1 MFLARSTRLSLASRA
16 PLSRPL
22 LVHQRHFSPTLQNA
36 FLSAKKEVTAT
47 TARKPTTV
55 VASPR
60 PKGALRFE
68 HKRSLKPS
76 KNVVTALTPAS
87 QPPPAPYIVKKRHSF
102 VYRFF
107 KSIFTRW
114 SKQQRL
120 ERRLK
125 REERKKR
132 HKAGQPKGRDIARLL
147 YYYRATR
154 KPYYFKHWLRM
165 SGYNTRKIWQSIK
178 TKSETFV
185 AEKLTQN
192 NEPLDLSETNLAPTI
207 TAYPTYSRMLPDG
220 THEVDIKGTIS
231 VPGEWTS
238 RKNRFIL
245 NMVRSYLSGNSE
257 EKLER
262 DIAALEEIEK
272 ERQGRMSTRGFRNG
286 AQSASTPDLID
297 LDGSES
303 ISSRSTTSSRASS
316 VRDGYESPSRD
327 SPTAGRRRVPP
338 PPASRIYSSRTTTIA
353 SSISLD
359 STASSQSLPADSSLE
374 DTIMKERFAPFV
386 AQPLVNAV
394 LDVTIIDDNE
404 HATSTTL
411 HSHTSGKFGTALRL
425 DFKPT
430 IMKIHV
436 RNTPYS
442 VQQDLIDVSYEGV
455 SLISDIDDTIKHTG
469 VTGDKK
475 AMIKNVFVKDLD
487 GLSIPGVVEWYNKL
501 SGLGVQTHYVSN
513 SPWQLYPVIK
523 EYLHMHGFPR
533 GSIHLKDYA
542 GVLSQLF
549 EAPAERKKFN
559 LEQILRDFPQRR
571 FILVG
576 DSGEGDLEAYV
587 ELAKVY
593 PQQILGIYIRDI
605 TSDRELDYDFLRV
618 EIAALKKEA
627 DERER
632 PMKVARKPVQPV
644 NLMDSPIGKKVPPP
658 VPRKPVGLAGKKTDE
673 NVDREHTGKPDSAA
687 SNAAI
692 AATAAYG
699 APPLPPRR
707 KIQPETMRSISDQ
720 VTSGSMNV
728 AASQETDETPR
739 LYSDNDRQ
747 FKWKERVRRARR
759 ELPANVRLRLW
770 KEPPKVEGETLE
782 LAKTVEKEP
791 IKELL

>member
-1 MFLARSTRLSLASRA
+1 MFLVRPRALLTSRA
-16 PLSRPL
+16 VPQLTSTPPHRALHCSPYL
-22 LVHQRHFSPTLQNA
+22 L

-47 TARKPTTV
+47 TTRKPTTV

-68 HKRSLKPS
+68 HKHAARPS
-76 KNVVTALTPAS
+76 KNVVTALTPTAV
-87 QPPPAPYIVKKRHSF
+87 PPPAPYIVKKRHSF

-114 SKQQRL
+114 GKQQRL
-120 ERRLK
+120 ARHKK
-125 REERKKR
+125 REERKKK
-132 HKAGQPKGRDIARLL
+132 HLAGQPKGRDIARLL

-257 EKLER
+257 EKLEK
-262 DIAALEEIEK
+262 DIAALEELER
-272 ERQGRMSTRGFRNG
+272 ERQGRMSTRGFR
-286 AQSASTPDLID
+286 STERSSHSTPDLID
-297 LDGSES
+297 LDDGAS
-303 ISSRSTTSSRASS
+303 ISSASSRASS
-316 VRDGYESPSRD
+316 VREGYESPSRRG
-327 SPTAGRRRVPP
+327 GRTRGPP
-338 PPASRIYSSRTTTIA
+338 PPPSRIYSSRTTSSTI
-353 SSISLD
+353 SVETTT
-359 STASSQSLPADSSLE
+359 STASTDASLE

-394 LDVTIIDDNE
+394 LDVTIIDEKDN
-404 HATSTTL
+404 ATSTTL
-411 HSHTSGKFGTALRL
+411 HSHTSGKFGTAVRL
-425 DFKPT
+425 GFKPT

-436 RNTPYS
+436 RNTPYA
-442 VQQDLIDVSYEGV
+442 VQQDLMDVSYEGI

-501 SGLGVQTHYVSN
+501 SSLGVQTHYVSN

-523 EYLHMHGFPR
+523 EYLLMHGFPK

-593 PQQILGIYIRDI
+593 PQQVLGIYIRDI

-618 EIAALKKEA
+618 EIAALKEAAEQGDLKE
-627 DERER
+627 RS
-632 PMKVARKPVQPV
+632 MKVARKPV
-644 NLMDSPIGKKVPPP
+644 NLMDAPIGKKVPPP
-658 VPRKPVGLAGKKTDE
+658 VPRKPVGLSGKKTDE
-673 NVDREHTGKPDSAA
+673 NADHSGKLDSAS

-692 AATAAYG
+692 AATAAFG

-720 VTSGSMNV
+720 VSSGSVNV
-728 AASQETDETPR
+728 SASQETDETPR
-739 LYSDNDRQ
+739 MYSDNDRQ

-770 KEPPKVEGETLE
+770 KQPPRVEGETLE
-782 LAKTVEKEP
+782 LAKMEVKEP
-791 IKELL
+791 VKELL

>member
-1 MFLARSTRLSLASRA
+1 M
-16 PLSRPL
+16 
-22 LVHQRHFSPTLQNA
+22 
-36 FLSAKKEVTAT
+36 
-47 TARKPTTV
+47 
-55 VASPR
+55 
-60 PKGALRFE
+60 
-68 HKRSLKPS
+68 
-76 KNVVTALTPAS
+76 
-87 QPPPAPYIVKKRHSF
+87 
-102 VYRFF
+102 
-107 KSIFTRW
+107 
-114 SKQQRL
+114 
-120 ERRLK
+120 
-125 REERKKR
+125 
-132 HKAGQPKGRDIARLL
+132 
-147 YYYRATR
+147 
-154 KPYYFKHWLRM
+154 
-165 SGYNTRKIWQSIK
+165 
-178 TKSETFV
+178 

-262 DIAALEEIEK
+262 DIAALEELEK
-272 ERQGRMSTRGFRNG
+272 DRQGRMSTRGFRESTPPPG
-286 AQSASTPDLID
+286 TSASAPDLID
-297 LDGSES
+297 LDDGAS
-303 ISSRSTTSSRASS
+303 ISSVSSRSTTSSFREN
-316 VRDGYESPSRD
+316 ESPSRGT
-327 SPTAGRRRVPP
+327 SGRRRGPP
-338 PPASRIYSSRTTTIA
+338 PPASRIYSSRTA
-353 SSISLD
+353 SSAGSSVSLD
-359 STASSQSLPADSSLE
+359 STASSQTLPVDSSLE
-374 DTIMKERFAPFV
+374 DTVMKERFAPFV

-394 LDVTIIDDNE
+394 LDITIIDDRE

-411 HSHTSGKFGTALRL
+411 HSHTSGKFGTALKL

-475 AMIKNVFVKDLD
+475 AMIKNVFVKNLD

-593 PQQILGIYIRDI
+593 PQQVLGIYIRDI

-627 DERER
+627 DERELR
-632 PMKVARKPVQPV
+632 PQMVARKPVQPA
-644 NLMDSPIGKKVPPP
+644 NIMDAPIGKKVPPP
-658 VPRKPVGLAGKKTDE
+658 VPRKPVGLAGKKTTDE
-673 NVDREHTGKPDSAA
+673 NVDRDHSGKLDSAS

-707 KIQPETMRSISDQ
+707 KIQPETMRNISDQ
-720 VTSGSMNV
+720 VSSGSVNL
-728 AASQETDETPR
+728 AASLETDETPR
-739 LYSDNDRQ
+739 LYSDNDKQ

-770 KEPPKVEGETLE
+770 KEPPRVEGETLE
-782 LAKTVEKEP
+782 LAKVVQKEP
-791 IKELL
+791 MKELL

>member
-1 MFLARSTRLSLASRA
+1 MLLIRRV
-16 PLSRPL
+16 RPL
-22 LVHQRHFSPTLQNA
+22 HITPSVQLLKPLCRDFSHTPQRP

-47 TARKPTTV
+47 TTRKPTTV
-55 VASPR
+55 VASAR

-68 HKRSLKPS
+68 HKHGAKPTQ
-76 KNVVTALTPAS
+76 NVVTALGSTKHV
-87 QPPPAPYIVKKRHSF
+87 PPAPYIVKKRHSF

-114 SKQQRL
+114 GKQQRL

-125 REERKKR
+125 REERRKR
-132 HKAGQPKGRDIARLL
+132 QRAGQPKGRDIARLL

-185 AEKLTQN
+185 AEKLATN

-207 TAYPTYSRMLPDG
+207 TAYPTYSRKLPDG

-245 NMVRSYLSGNSE
+245 NMVRQYLSGSSE
-257 EKLER
+257 EKLEK
-262 DIAALEEIEK
+262 DIAALEELEK
-272 ERQGRMSTRGFRNG
+272 EKQGKMSTRGFRQ
-286 AQSASTPDLID
+286 AQSTPDLID
-297 LDGSES
+297 LGGDNDS
-303 ISSRSTTSSRASS
+303 ISSSSRASS
-316 VRDGYESPSRD
+316 VREGIEGNSGHESPRT
-327 SPTAGRRRVPP
+327 PTGGRKRVPP
-338 PPASRIYSSRTTTIA
+338 PPPPRIYSSRTTSSASTISVDSVA
-353 SSISLD
+353 SGDNSV
-359 STASSQSLPADSSLE
+359 E
-374 DTIMKERFAPFV
+374 ETIMKERFAPFV

-394 LDVTIIDDNE
+394 LDITIIDDKEN
-404 HATSTTL
+404 ATSTTL

-425 DFKPT
+425 TFKPT
-430 IMKIHV
+430 LIKIHV

-442 VQQDLIDVSYEGV
+442 VQQDLMDVSYEGI

-501 SGLGVQTHYVSN
+501 SSMGVQTHYVSN

-523 EYLHMHGFPR
+523 QYLHMHGFPR

-593 PQQILGIYIRDI
+593 PQQVLGIYIRDI

-618 EIAALKKEA
+618 EIAKLAEAAEQKEF
-627 DERER
+627 
-632 PMKVARKPVQPV
+632 KVARKPV
-644 NLMDSPIGKKVPPP
+644 NLMDAPIGKKIPPP
-658 VPRKPVGLAGKKTDE
+658 VPRKPVGLASKKVDE
-673 NVDREHTGKPDSAA
+673 NADPQHTGKLDSAS

-692 AATAAYG
+692 AATAAFG

-707 KIQPETMRSISDQ
+707 KIQPETMKSISDQ
-720 VTSGSMNV
+720 VNNGS
-728 AASQETDETPR
+728 AHWDASLETDETPR
-739 LYSDNDRQ
+739 MYSDNDRQ

-759 ELPANVRLRLW
+759 ELPAAVRLRLW
-770 KEPPKVEGETLE
+770 KEPPRVEGETIE
-782 LAKTVEKEP
+782 LAKMDVKEP
-791 IKELL
+791 MKELL